1 MHGVHEAGGS
11 SPLIP
16 TNSLFGNNP
25 MSNSNFTVK
34 DLPPDDRPRERLERE
49 GKDKLSD
56 IELFALI
63 LGSGFKGMSVMET
76 AKEIKK
82 RFHSLA
88 DFKEASLQ
96 DLKQIKGLGKA
107 KASQLIACAE
117 IARRIARDEAKKRT
131 EIKNQTAVTNS
142 SIAAEIVRNQ
152 IEDFNVENFIIL
164 SFNSRNKLINAE
176 VSTLGTLTSS
186 LVHPRETFTI
196 AIRNHAA
203 KIMIAHNHPSGDT
216 DPSDD
221 DLKITRRLV
230 EAGKLL
236 GIEVIEHIIV
246 TQDDFYSF
254 KDAGLI

>member
-1 MHGVHEAGGS
+1 
-11 SPLIP
+11 
-16 TNSLFGNNP
+16 
-25 MSNSNFTVK
+25 MSNTNFTVK

-49 GKDKLSD
+49 GKDKLTD

-63 LGSGFKGMSVMET
+63 LGSGFKGMSVMDT

-117 IARRIARDEAKKRT
+117 IARRIARDESKKRT
-131 EIKNQTAVTNS
+131 EIKNQTAATNS
-142 SIAAEIVRNQ
+142 SISAEIVRNQ
-152 IEDFNVENFIIL
+152 IEDFNIENFIVL

-176 VSTLGTLTSS
+176 VSSIGTLTSS
-186 LVHPRETFTI
+186 LVHPRETFKI

-203 KIMIAHNHPSGDT
+203 KILIAHNHPSGET
-216 DPSDD
+216 NPSDD
-221 DLKITRRLV
+221 DIKITRRLV
-230 EAGKLL
+230 QAGELL
-236 GIEVIEHIIV
+236 GIEVIDHVIIGY
-246 TQDDFYSF
+246 DEFFSF
-254 KDAGLI
+254 KDEGLL

>member
-1 MHGVHEAGGS
+1 M
-11 SPLIP
+11 PP
-16 TNSLFGNNP
+16 T
-25 MSNSNFTVK
+25 NFTVK

-76 AKEIKK
+76 AKEIKR

-107 KASQLIACAE
+107 KASQLIACSE
-117 IARRIARDEAKKRT
+117 IARRIARDESKKRT

-142 SIAAEIVRNQ
+142 SISAELVRNQ
-152 IEDFNVENFIIL
+152 IEDFNIENFIVL

-176 VSTLGTLTSS
+176 ISTVGTLTSS
-186 LVHPRETFTI
+186 LVHPRETFKI

-203 KIMIAHNHPSGDT
+203 KIMIAHNHPSGEVS
-216 DPSDD
+216 PSDD

-230 EAGKLL
+230 EAGKLI
-236 GIEVIEHIIV
+236 GIEVIDHVIV
-246 TQDDFYSF
+246 SQDDFYSF
-254 KDAGLI
+254 KDEGLLYVVELKYT